1 MIINNRQIGIVAYF
15 TFTLL
20 KIKTI
25 VNIVSLSRAS
35 WVVYDIFYVMYD
47 SVIVFYFVRKIL
59 SKLTVSPSRE
69 YAKLE
74 RA

>member
-59 SKLTVSPSRE
+59 SKLTVLPSRE

>member
-59 SKLTVSPSRE
+59 SKLTVLPSQE